1 MGTHSEADIEAIRP
15 LEIDVPHWRR
25 LRTRP
30 SQRYL
35 LYVPPG
41 ALASASVLVAVHGIS
56 RNAAQMIRALAMEAR
71 RRGVVVVAPYFGRRR
86 YSDYQRLNRKG
97 RGRRADLALM
107 DILDDVADLLGRGI
121 DRFSLF
127 GYSGGGQ
134 FAHRF
139 SFLHPRRVDAMV
151 IGAAGWYTLPN
162 PAYRYPM
169 GIDPNPALGQAR
181 FCLSELI
188 EVPALV
194 VVGDEDV
201 MRGPELRQGLEVN
214 LRQGLNRVARAHT
227 WVGEMCR
234 VARAWGISQRHELML
249 LPGVGH
255 DFDAC
260 VRVPGMVQA
269 MFDFMEEAARLRGV
283 ASKSEEEIS

>member
-1 MGTHSEADIEAIRP
+1 MRTQSEAGAEATRP

-25 LRTRP
+25 QRLRT

-41 ALASASVLVAVHGIS
+41 ANASAPVLVAVHGIS
-56 RNAAQMIRALAMEAR
+56 RNAAQMIRALTMEAR
-71 RRGVVVVAPYFGRRR
+71 RRGVVIVAPYFGRRR
-86 YSDYQRLNRKG
+86 FSDYQRLNRKG

-107 DILDDVADLLGRGI
+107 GILDDVARLLGRRI
-121 DRFSLF
+121 DRFGLF

-134 FAHRF
+134 FVHRF
-139 SFLHPRRVDAMV
+139 AFVHPQRVDAMV

-169 GIDPNPALGQAR
+169 GIDSNPALGHAR
-181 FCLSELI
+181 FCLPELI
-188 EVPALV
+188 AVPALV
-194 VVGDEDV
+194 VVGEADV
-201 MRGPELRQGLEVN
+201 TRGPELRQGLEVN
-214 LRQGLNRVARAHT
+214 TRQGLDRIARART
-227 WVGEMCR
+227 WVGEMDR
-234 VARAWGISQRHELML
+234 VACAWGISPRHELML
-249 LPGVGH
+249 LPAVGH

-269 MFDFMEEAARLRGV
+269 MFDFLEAAARLRRTELI
-283 ASKSEEEIS
+283 AEEEMH